1 MATLTG
7 GAFVGRQQEMG
18 SLKAALEDTISGQ
31 GRLIML
37 VGEPGIGK
45 TRTAEE
51 LATLARQQGAAAL
64 WGRCPEERG
73 APPFWPWVQIIRSY
87 MGEREPGTLRSQLG
101 AGAADIA
108 HVVSEMREV
117 LPELPP
123 LPPMQDPEQARFRLF
138 DSITSFLKQASHKQP
153 LLLVLDNLHW
163 ADPSSLRLLEFTA
176 QELAEA
182 RVLVIGTYRDI
193 EVSRGH
199 PLYHTLGELTHQ
211 RLYQRVLLRGMN
223 QGDVGRV
230 METVGKVGLP
240 QELVAT
246 VHQHTGGNPLFVGEV
261 VRLLAQEGLLLPE
274 RLDGLKGWDFRLPE
288 GIREVIGRR
297 LDRLSGRCNEIL
309 PIASVIGREFSI
321 RLLGQIVQQPEEQVL
336 EVLEEALA
344 ARIIEELPRPVGR
357 YQFTH
362 ALIQE
367 TLASELTTTRKVR
380 LHARIAESLE
390 KLYGQQAEAHA
401 AELAQHFAEAEAV
414 LGAEKLVQY
423 SLLAGEKALAAYAWE
438 EALQHFQRGLE
449 GKGIRLQG
457 IEPAE
462 DAETAALLFGLARA
476 QLATL
481 ERHEM
486 REAMPSLRR
495 AFDHYIQ
502 AGDIAQAIAVVEY
515 PAPSQAEVHIELAQ
529 LLSRAL
535 ALVPP
540 DSHSAGRLLSA
551 YGRCISFRG
560 DY

>member
-199 PLYHTLGELTHQ
+199 PLYHTLE
-211 RLYQRVLLRGMN
+211 N
-223 QGDVGRV
+223 
-230 METVGKVGLP
+230 
-240 QELVAT
+240 
-246 VHQHTGGNPLFVGEV
+246 
-261 VRLLAQEGLLLPE
+261 
-274 RLDGLKGWDFRLPE
+274 
-288 GIREVIGRR
+288 
-297 LDRLSGRCNEIL
+297 
-309 PIASVIGREFSI
+309 
-321 RLLGQIVQQPEEQVL
+321 
-336 EVLEEALA
+336 
-344 ARIIEELPRPVGR
+344 
-357 YQFTH
+357 
-362 ALIQE
+362 
-367 TLASELTTTRKVR
+367 
-380 LHARIAESLE
+380 
-390 KLYGQQAEAHA
+390 
-401 AELAQHFAEAEAV
+401 
-414 LGAEKLVQY
+414 
-423 SLLAGEKALAAYAWE
+423 
-438 EALQHFQRGLE
+438 
-449 GKGIRLQG
+449 
-457 IEPAE
+457 
-462 DAETAALLFGLARA
+462 
-476 QLATL
+476 
-481 ERHEM
+481 
-486 REAMPSLRR
+486 
-495 AFDHYIQ
+495 
-502 AGDIAQAIAVVEY
+502 
-515 PAPSQAEVHIELAQ
+515 
-529 LLSRAL
+529 
-535 ALVPP
+535 
-540 DSHSAGRLLSA
+540 
-551 YGRCISFRG
+551 
-560 DY
+560 